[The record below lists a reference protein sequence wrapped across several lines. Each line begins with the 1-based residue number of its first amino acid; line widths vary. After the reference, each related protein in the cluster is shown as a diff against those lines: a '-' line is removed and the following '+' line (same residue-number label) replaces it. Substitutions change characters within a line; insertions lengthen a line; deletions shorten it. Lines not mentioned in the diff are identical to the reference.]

1 MRKFLRKIYL
11 FGYRALIG
19 IYPLGT
25 FARFNLDRGEAF
37 GIVVGKWKKPKA
49 PFGYVHGGSL
59 VLLSESIQE
68 KENWELKIFE

>member
-1 MRKFLRKIYL
+1 MTKFLRKIYL
-11 FGYRALIG
+11 FGYQVLLGR
-19 IYPLGT
+19 YPLGT

-49 PFGYVHGGSL
+49 PFGYVHYGSL
-59 VLLSESIQE
+59 VLLSGRVEE

>member
-11 FGYRALIG
+11 FGYRALLG
-19 IYPLGT
+19 RYPLGT
-25 FARFNLDRGEAF
+25 FVRFDHDRREAF

-49 PFGYVHGGSL
+49 PFGYVHDGSL
-59 VLLSESIQE
+59 VLLSGSIQE